1 MKLLV
6 QKCVLKRTDYLSTSN
21 KIAWWSIS
29 NPKSQLRNKLE
40 HKLNSVFPHFLDD
53 FDDFIALF
61 KFPSTNYWNFG
72 YWIPSL
78 STYLPLKKFSVSVSW
93 VPMMEVVSPHIIIR
107 TRTPSSAFFSKSSPR
122 VKEAKS
128 TSVLVFKSCQSLPL
142 ETKEKSKGK

>member
-1 MKLLV
+1 MKE
-6 QKCVLKRTDYLSTSN
+6 
-21 KIAWWSIS
+21 
-29 NPKSQLRNKLE
+29 SQLRNKLE
-40 HKLNSVFPHFLDD
+40 HKLNLVFFFIFWSILMIFLPYLSFLQPIAD
-53 FDDFIALF
+53 FGFR
-61 KFPSTNYWNFG
+61 KFG

-142 ETKEKSKGK
+142 ETKEKRKGK